1 MTYSISLLHSI
12 NPLFF
17 ALLFLIALLLGKSI
31 YTLKVFPELKKKSI
45 REIIV
50 GSLVLVIVLGLF
62 VVTPLLS
69 RIKLAD
75 DHLDV
80 RLASGFTSLILAKD
94 AIISA
99 QVVDLGPE
107 SDFFIDSKV
116 VGTATRNYY
125 EGLFTL
131 RDGREAGVL
140 VNGDQALF
148 IQTADQNLLLAPD
161 DFAAFSQDFSET
173 LFSLT

>member
-75 DHLDV
+75 DHLEV
-80 RLASGFTSLILAKD
+80 RLASGFTSLVLAKD

-99 QVVDLGPE
+99 QIVDLSPE
-107 SDFFIDSKV
+107 LDFFIDSKV
-116 VGTATRNYY
+116 VGTTTRDYY

-131 RDGREAGVL
+131 SDGREAGVL

-148 IQTADQNLLLAPD
+148 IQTTEENLLLGPD
-161 DFAAFSQDFSET
+161 HFEAFTVDFRET
-173 LFSLT
+173 LFPLK

>member
-31 YTLKVFPELKKKSI
+31 YTLKTFPELKKKSI

-69 RIKLAD
+69 RIKIAD

-80 RLASGFTSLILAKD
+80 RLASGFTSLSLAKE

-99 QVVDLGPE
+99 QVLDLDPE

-125 EGLFTL
+125 EGLFNL
-131 RDGREAGVL
+131 SDGRQAGVL
-140 VNGDQALF
+140 VNGKQALF
-148 IQTADQNLLLAPD
+148 IETAEENLLLAPD
-161 DFAAFSQDFSET
+161 HFDAFVKDFSET
-173 LFSLT
+173 LFPLK

>member
-31 YTLKVFPELKKKSI
+31 YTLKTFPELKKKSI
-45 REIIV
+45 RETVV
-50 GSLVLVIVLGLF
+50 GILVLLIVLGLF
-62 VVTPLLS
+62 VITPLLS
-69 RIKLAD
+69 GVKISD

-80 RLASGFTSLILAKD
+80 RLASGFTSLSLPKE

-99 QVVDLGPE
+99 QIVDLGPE
-107 SDFFIDSKV
+107 SDFFIHSKV
-116 VGTATRNYY
+116 VGTATRDYY

-131 RDGREAGVL
+131 SDGREAGVL
-140 VNGDQALF
+140 VNGNQALF
-148 IQTADQNLLLAPD
+148 IETTDQNLLLGPD
-161 DFAAFSQDFSET
+161 HFEAFVSDFSQA
-173 LFSLT
+173 LFPLK